1 MRLIPRLIAVLDPI
15 NEWIGRTAA
24 LLALVLA
31 GIVFT
36 IVALRYGFHTS
47 NQWLSESVIYAHG
60 LLFMLGMGYTLR
72 HDDHVRVD
80 VLSRHFSP
88 RATAWREL
96 FGTIFLLFPVSLFLL
111 VMSFN
116 YVAASWAIH
125 EGSMEPGG
133 IPYLYLLKTL
143 LILMPIL
150 LMIQGLTEALRAIE
164 TLRCHHPDHPDRLDA
179 REGV

>member
-1 MRLIPRLIAVLDPI
+1 MSLIPRLIALLDPI
-15 NEWIGRTAA
+15 NEWIGRAVA
-24 LLALVLA
+24 VFALVLA

-47 NQWLSESVIYAHG
+47 NQWLSESVIYTHG
-60 LLFMLGMGYTLR
+60 VLFMLGMGYTLR
-72 HDDHVRVD
+72 HDGHVRVD

-88 RATAWREL
+88 KAAAWREL

-116 YVAASWAIH
+116 YVTASWAIH

-143 LILMPIL
+143 LILMPL
-150 LMIQGLTEALRAIE
+150 LLIIQGLTEALRAIE
-164 TLRCHHPDHPDRLDA
+164 VLRCQHPALPDHPGA